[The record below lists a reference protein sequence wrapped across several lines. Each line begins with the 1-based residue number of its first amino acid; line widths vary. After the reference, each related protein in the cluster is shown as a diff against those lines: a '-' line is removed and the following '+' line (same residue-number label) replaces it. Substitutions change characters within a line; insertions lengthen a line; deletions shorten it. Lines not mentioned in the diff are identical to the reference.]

1 LQVQLTMFRR
11 VCTGVLAAL
20 LVSSAPDARG
30 FQAAAPGTN
39 PDGVRMRV
47 ARFWRGDG
55 QTLVEGMIG
64 VPVRHIENGG
74 NTAQIELIVRD
85 SAGQVLHRES
95 WSDTISDRLL
105 AVARER
111 GGTEFMRPVNFAV
124 RPGRYSVS
132 ATVLRG
138 NRRDS
143 AHIALQGFAAA
154 PLISDALLSSRI
166 RTVAAGEQVSPAEL
180 KKGRFAIDSG
190 TRTTIFPTEPSLWY
204 YLELYPV
211 GTATVQEELTFSV
224 RRSSGG
230 APLFS
235 TKRPI
240 AVNER
245 GGVDVAGLPLQGLPP
260 GDFVLTITARVG
272 ERTEQRAVDFTMGT
286 LQEAPV
292 VVTPSAAGAESAL
305 LDRYF
310 STSARD
316 DAAINRI
323 IEALTLASPADAVP
337 ATTNQMPVDAKRR
350 FLARFWSR
358 VPDPKPA
365 TAEHEMVEEYIG
377 RVDFVSREYV
387 ERDIG
392 RSGVRTDRGRIY
404 MKYGAP
410 DAKQLLPMTGNRAV
424 EVWKYTRNRGLKFA
438 YLDETGFSNF
448 ALVYTT
454 DPTEVSLADWAERIR
469 DVEVVR
475 LIATF

>member
-1 LQVQLTMFRR
+1 MFRKA
-11 VCTGVLAAL
+11 TTAAL
-20 LVSSAPDARG
+20 VALLASSAPDAEAQ
-30 FQAAAPGTN
+30 QAPPGAQ
-39 PDGVRMRV
+39 PADVRIRV

-64 VPVRHIENGG
+64 VPVRHLENGA
-74 NTAQIELIVRD
+74 NTAQVELVVRD
-85 SAGQVLHRES
+85 SGGQVLHRES
-95 WSDTISDRLL
+95 WTDTISERLL
-105 AVARER
+105 SVARTR
-111 GGTEFMRPVNFAV
+111 GSTEFTRPVNFAV

-132 ATVLRG
+132 ATVVRG

-143 AHIALQGFAAA
+143 VQVSVHGFVAA
-154 PLISDALLSSRI
+154 PLISDALVSNRI
-166 RTVAAGEQVSPAEL
+166 RTLGANEQVTGAEL
-180 KKGRFAIDSG
+180 KKGRFAIESG

-211 GTATVQEELTFSV
+211 GDAAVNEELVFSV
-224 RRSSGG
+224 TRAHGG
-230 APLFS
+230 APLF
-235 TKRPI
+235 TTRRTM

-245 GGVDVAGLPLQGLPP
+245 GGVDAARLPLQGLPP
-260 GDFVLTITARVG
+260 GDFVLTITAKLG

-292 VVTPSAAGAESAL
+292 VVTPAANLSESAL
-305 LDRYF
+305 LDKYF
-310 STSARD
+310 STAARD
-316 DAAINRI
+316 DAAINRVV
-323 IEALTLASPADAVP
+323 EALTLASPAESVP
-337 ATTNQMPVDAKRR
+337 VSTNQLSAAAKRR

-377 RVDFVSREYV
+377 RVDFVSRAYV
-387 ERDIG
+387 EKDIG
-392 RSGVRTDRGRIY
+392 RAGVRTDRGRIY

-410 DAKQLLPMTGNRAV
+410 DAKQLFPITGARAV

-438 YLDETGFSNF
+438 FLDETGFSGF
-448 ALVYTT
+448 ALVHTT

-475 LIATF
+475 LIVTF